1 MSRFKII
8 VSKKYPLKKELLN
21 KLYLNFR
28 DLAGNQIDTL
38 HETPFAGLG
47 QLHDLLLSYNEIAT
61 LPFDAFTGIPKL
73 QLL

>member
-8 VSKKYPLKKELLN
+8 VSHITHSASTKFYN
-21 KLYLNFR
+21 KSNFR

-38 HETPFAGLG
+38 HEKPFAGLG
-47 QLHDLLLSYNEIAT
+47 QLHDLLLSYNEIET